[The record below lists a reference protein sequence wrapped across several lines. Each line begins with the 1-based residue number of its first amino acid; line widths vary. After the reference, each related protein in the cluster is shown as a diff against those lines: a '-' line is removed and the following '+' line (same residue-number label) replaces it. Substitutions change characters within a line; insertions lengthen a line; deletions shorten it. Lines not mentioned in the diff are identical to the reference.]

1 MNDNTT
7 PTQNTL
13 RTEQQTQK
21 PYYLGLDMGTSSLGF
36 AVTDRY
42 YNVIRKRG
50 RHLWGIRL
58 FEEAKRPPQRGS
70 FALLDVA
77 VNVKRNAFVFFR
89 KFLRCSRREGPR
101 FFTALR

>member
-7 PTQNTL
+7 QNQNL
-13 RTEQQTQK
+13 SNSRQEESARK

-58 FEEAKRPPQRGS
+58 FEEAKTS
-70 FALLDVA
+70 EYSDL
-77 VNVKRNAFVFFR
+77 
-89 KFLRCSRREGPR
+89 S
-101 FFTALR
+101 

>member
-58 FEEAKRPPQRGS
+58 FEEAKTSAATRQFRT
-70 FALLDVA
+70 ARRRR
-77 VNVKRNAFVFFR
+77 KREKERVRFLQEV
-89 KFLRCSRREGPR
+89 LRCSRREGPG
-101 FFTALR
+101 FTALR